1 MSRFGILLGSGS
13 SSLLRNR
20 FNYKLKNKTTTT
32 FTTPRPKLGLKFKS
46 LQQSPCSASMKCI
59 ESKVSKIHFFPGFSD
74 KYIFF
79 FRYRKLLYF
88 EWTSVEKEIGYP
100 KFYETLFRSA
110 SYSKSQYKVFLS
122 QNWILS
128 AKIQIFQFI
137 KVSILAR
144 KFKSVILQAF
154 IFKSN
159 F

>member
-1 MSRFGILLGSGS
+1 MGSGS

-59 ESKVSKIHFFPGFSD
+59 ESKVSKIHFSLDFLTN
-74 KYIFF
+74 IFF

-128 AKIQIFQFI
+128 AKIQIFQFFTL
-137 KVSILAR
+137 S
-144 KFKSVILQAF
+144 KFQF
-154 IFKSN
+154 
-159 F
+159 